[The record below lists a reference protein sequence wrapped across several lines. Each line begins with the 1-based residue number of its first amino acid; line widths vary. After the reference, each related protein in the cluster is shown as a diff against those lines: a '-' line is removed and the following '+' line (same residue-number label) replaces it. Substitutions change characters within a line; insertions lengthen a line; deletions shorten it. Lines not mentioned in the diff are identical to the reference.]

1 MPYESEIPQSFRT
14 TYRDSVEFLLQ
25 QGDSKLLPCIMDMDG
40 SGELHKITDQ
50 LEDVDPMV
58 KTGRN
63 ANTEYVEVGHDGRWV
78 AQPNPIYFSTLV
90 DKQDQLAS
98 GIDLTGN
105 YAKAGARSI
114 ARGTD
119 DIILG
124 AFYGQAQT
132 GLKGTVMKGFDSG
145 NVVPVDQ
152 GGTGNTNLTITKLR
166 AAWEILAANFVDLDS
181 EEFWMAVTA
190 SQAAALMSELQ
201 HNSTDFG
208 ATGAEMRDGKLR
220 KLYGF
225 NFVHIELGNPRFKNA
240 GLTVDSN
247 NYRKVPFWAK
257 SGMAAVFWDRL
268 YTSIDR
274 LPGKHYSA
282 QVYASR
288 DVAAT
293 RLEEGKC
300 GYILCNEGP

>member
-25 QGDSKLLPCIMDMDG
+25 QGDSKLLPCVMDMDG
-40 SGELHKITDQ
+40 SGELHKIVDQ
-50 LEDVDPMV
+50 LDDVDPME
-58 KTGRN
+58 KTARN
-63 ANTEYVEVGHDGRWV
+63 ADTEYVDVGHDGRWV
-78 AQPNPIYFSTLV
+78 AQPNPIFFATLV
-90 DKQDQLAS
+90 DKQDKLAS
-98 GIDLTGN
+98 GIDLHGN
-105 YAKAGARSI
+105 YAKAGQRAIS
-114 ARGTD
+114 RGTD
-119 DIILG
+119 DKIIG
-124 AFYGQAQT
+124 AFFGTAQT
-132 GLKGTVMKGFDSG
+132 GSKGTVTKVFDTG
-145 NVVPVDQ
+145 NVVPVNE
-152 GGTGNTNLTITKLR
+152 GAVSNTNLTIPKLR
-166 AAWEILAANFVDLDS
+166 AAWEVLASNFVDLDM

-190 SQAAALMSELQ
+190 SQAASLMAELE
-201 HNSTDFG
+201 HNDSDFG

-240 GLTVDSN
+240 GLTLDGN

-268 YTSIDR
+268 FTSIDR
-274 LPGKHYSA
+274 LPGKHFSA

-288 DVAAT
+288 DMAAT

-300 GYILCNEGP
+300 GFILCNEG